1 MIISDICGPKMNLHF
16 KILGR
21 KDGRSNP
28 SIRIIRES
36 RKFRMDWLYK
46 HNESVHEGTKK
57 SISPN
62 ESHFELPVFS
72 W

>member
-1 MIISDICGPKMNLHF
+1 MIISDICGPSMNLER
-16 KILGR
+16 GNEQ
-21 KDGRSNP
+21 SNP
-28 SIRIIRES
+28 RIRIIRES

-46 HNESVHEGTKK
+46 HKESVHEETKK
-57 SISPN
+57 TISPN

>member
-1 MIISDICGPKMNLHF
+1 MLISDICGSSMNL
-16 KILGR
+16 GR
-21 KDGRSNP
+21 CNEQSNP

-46 HNESVHEGTKK
+46 HKETVQEEQKKPIES
-57 SISPN
+57 N
-62 ESHFELPVFS
+62 ESHFEMSVFS

>member
-1 MIISDICGPKMNLHF
+1 MIISDICGPSMNLKF
-16 KILGR
+16 KSLGR
-21 KDGRSNP
+21 DEHGNLR
-28 SIRIIRES
+28 IRIIRES

-46 HNESVHEGTKK
+46 HKESVHEGTKK
-57 SISPN
+57 TISPN

>member
-1 MIISDICGPKMNLHF
+1 MLISDICGPIMNL
-16 KILGR
+16 IGR
-21 KDGRSNP
+21 GNEQNNP
-28 SIRIIRES
+28 RIRIIRES

>member
-1 MIISDICGPKMNLHF
+1 MLISDICGSSMNL
-16 KILGR
+16 GR
-21 KDGRSNP
+21 GNEQSNP
-28 SIRIIRES
+28 RIQIIRES
-36 RKFRMDWLYK
+36 SLKRMDWLYK
-46 HNESVHEGTKK
+46 HKESVHEGTKK

>member
-1 MIISDICGPKMNLHF
+1 MLTSDICGPSMNL
-16 KILGR
+16 IGR
-21 KDGRSNP
+21 GNEQSSPR
-28 SIRIIRES
+28 IRIIRES
-36 RKFRMDWLYK
+36 SLKRMNWLYK
-46 HNESVHEGTKK
+46 HKDKESVHEGTKK

>member
-1 MIISDICGPKMNLHF
+1 MIISDICGPSMNL
-16 KILGR
+16 IGR
-21 KDGRSNP
+21 GNEQSNP
-28 SIRIIRES
+28 RIRIIRES

-46 HNESVHEGTKK
+46 HKESVHEGTKK
-57 SISPN
+57 SISSN

>member
-1 MIISDICGPKMNLHF
+1 MLKSDICGPSMNF
-16 KILGR
+16 IGR
-21 KDGRSNP
+21 GNEQSNP
-28 SIRIIRES
+28 RIRIIRES

-46 HNESVHEGTKK
+46 HKESVHEGTKK
-57 SISPN
+57 SISSN

>member
-1 MIISDICGPKMNLHF
+1 MIISDICGPSMNF
-16 KILGR
+16 IGR
-21 KDGRSNP
+21 GNEQSNP
-28 SIRIIRES
+28 RIRIIRES
-36 RKFRMDWLYK
+36 RKFRMNWLYK
-46 HNESVHEGTKK
+46 HKESVHEGTKK

>member
-1 MIISDICGPKMNLHF
+1 MIISDICGPSMNF
-16 KILGR
+16 IGR
-21 KDGRSNP
+21 GNEQSNP
-28 SIRIIRES
+28 RIRIIRES

-46 HNESVHEGTKK
+46 HKESVQEGTKK
-57 SISPN
+57 SIGPD

>member
-1 MIISDICGPKMNLHF
+1 MIISDICGPSMNL
-16 KILGR
+16 IGR
-21 KDGRSNP
+21 GDEQSNP
-28 SIRIIRES
+28 RIRIIRES

-57 SISPN
+57 SISLN